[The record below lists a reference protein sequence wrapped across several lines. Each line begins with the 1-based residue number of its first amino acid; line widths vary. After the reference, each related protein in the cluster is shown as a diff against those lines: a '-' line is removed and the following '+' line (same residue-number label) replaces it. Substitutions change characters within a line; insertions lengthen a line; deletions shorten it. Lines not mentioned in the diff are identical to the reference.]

1 MSATDY
7 ERALDGP
14 DGPIC
19 PHCGARRDAFA
30 GDAVFLLLRAQ
41 AVREMAE
48 RLRQGSTVPT
58 VSLLRLSKDYGHV
71 EMLRT
76 IALAYLEVAKAEV
89 N

>member
-1 MSATDY
+1 MA
-7 ERALDGP
+7 ERD
-14 DGPIC
+14 DVIC
-19 PHCGARRDAFA
+19 PHCGARRDAYA
-30 GDAVFLLLRAQ
+30 GDEMFLLLRAQ

-76 IALAYLEVAKAEV
+76 IALAYLDVAKAEV